1 MCPSKRRFR
10 GLLAQVGFSFI
21 ALETFSIRQITK
33 QRDLHWRVHVLEL
46 WVVVDLLQRR
56 VQQGLALGLDDWQN
70 YGRRNHRLEQKQQ

>member
-33 QRDLHWRVHVLEL
+33 QGDLHRRVHVLEL

-56 VQQGLALGLDDWQN
+56 VQQGLALGLDDRQN
-70 YGRRNHRLEQKQQ
+70 YGRRNHRLEQKQH

>member
-10 GLLAQVGFSFI
+10 GLLAQVGLSFT

-33 QRDLHWRVHVLEL
+33 QGDLHRRVHVLEL

-56 VQQGLALGLDDWQN
+56 VQQSLPLGLDDRQN
-70 YGRRNHRLEQKQQ
+70 YGRRNHRLEQKH